1 MSWGHE
7 RWWKTLMPWKL
18 RDQGDVLGPESRHT
32 RMDRNLHEPR
42 GFAEKGEVIWRALDP
57 TAAPQGGWA
66 RQHITLG
73 VGSRAQARAG
83 AAAKPRGV
91 GPPAGLGLHL
101 SLASPRATSNAR
113 VRETVA
119 LELSYVNSSLQLLK
133 EELEGLDGNV
143 DADQPPRCVCTR
155 VQGHGLA
162 PDVCVCV
169 CARTQPGPRG
179 ACVQGCGAAPAVR
192 VHVCAE
198 QHTPRVCVG
207 GRDPGQGVVGRV
219 WCARTCTIIRGE
231 ACPVGQEW

>member
-1 MSWGHE
+1 
-7 RWWKTLMPWKL
+7 MPWKF
-18 RDQGDVLGPESRHT
+18 RGHGDVLGPESRHT
-32 RMDRNLHEPR
+32 RVDRSLHEPR

-66 RQHITLG
+66 HRHVTLG
-73 VGSRAQARAG
+73 VGSRPRAGAG
-83 AAAKPRGV
+83 AAAKSRGV

-101 SLASPRATSNAR
+101 SLPSPRATSNAR

-143 DADQPPRCVCTR
+143 DANQPQRCVCTC

-162 PDVCVCV
+162 PDVHVRM

-179 ACVQGCGAAPAVR
+179 ACVQGCGVAPEVR
-192 VHVCAE
+192 VHACAGE
-198 QHTPRVCVG
+198 HRSPRVCVG
-207 GRDPGQGVVGRV
+207 GCDPGQSVVGRV
-219 WCARTCTIIRGE
+219 WCARTCTIIRGG
-231 ACPVGQEW
+231 ACPVGQGW